1 MGVNILHSHYIA
13 LFFSRYVTYI
23 NCTVM
28 KILILED
35 DRHLL
40 ELLTRNMQ
48 MYGECYSTD
57 NGPDALRAF
66 EEAMLHNDP
75 YDIAL
80 LDVMLPGMSGYEV
93 LEYIRQME
101 AKWKK
106 DGLRGTKVVMV
117 TALNSSKNIMQAF
130 RENCEGYLTKPYT
143 TEELNTVLKG
153 LGILPQR
160 EYSSAYPNLN
170 SRNNS
175 L

>member
-1 MGVNILHSHYIA
+1 
-13 LFFSRYVTYI
+13 
-23 NCTVM
+23 M

-40 ELLTRNMQ
+40 DLLTRNMQ

-57 NGPDALRAF
+57 NGADALRAF
-66 EEAMLHNDP
+66 EEAMMNNAP
-75 YDIAL
+75 FDIAL

-101 AKWKK
+101 AQWKK
-106 DGLRGTKVVMV
+106 DGLRGAKIIMV
-117 TALNSSKNIMQAF
+117 TALNSSKNIIQAF

-143 TEELNTVLKG
+143 TEELNTVLKR
-153 LGILPQR
+153 LGIVPQR
-160 EYSSAYPNLN
+160 EYSSTYHNLN
-170 SRNNS
+170 VRSHS

>member
-1 MGVNILHSHYIA
+1 
-13 LFFSRYVTYI
+13 
-23 NCTVM
+23 M

-40 ELLTRNMQ
+40 DLLTRNMQ

-57 NGPDALRAF
+57 NGADALRAF
-66 EEAMLHNDP
+66 EEAMINNAP
-75 YDIAL
+75 FDIAL

-101 AKWKK
+101 AQWKK
-106 DGLRGTKVVMV
+106 DGLRGAKIIMV
-117 TALNSSKNIMQAF
+117 TALNSSKNIIQAF

-143 TEELNTVLKG
+143 TEELNTLLKG
-153 LGILPQR
+153 LGIVPQR
-160 EYSSAYPNLN
+160 EYSSTYHNLN
-170 SRNNS
+170 ARSHS